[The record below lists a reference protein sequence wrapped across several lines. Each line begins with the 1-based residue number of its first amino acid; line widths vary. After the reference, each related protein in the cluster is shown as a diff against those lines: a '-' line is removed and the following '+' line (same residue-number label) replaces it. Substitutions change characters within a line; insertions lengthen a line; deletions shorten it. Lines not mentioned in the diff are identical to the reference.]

1 MKSNTTLGSLFIA
14 STLALG
20 LGGGAWA
27 DSHEAGEKQEAPPV
41 EAAPPADGAEE
52 AAPEKEADAEE
63 KKTEP
68 EANPQQ

>member
-1 MKSNTTLGSLFIA
+1 MRSSTTIESLFIA
-14 STLALG
+14 SALALA